1 MRFGRLVFFICLATV
16 YLCYK
21 KSQMTQQEAEVIL
34 KVNSEQTRKEF
45 EALEKK
51 SEELRK
57 KFAEAFKNGDTR
69 GIRELNRE
77 LTATNRQ
84 MDRLRLESQNIR
96 AAMSR
101 LNEASP
107 KELQRTIKLINTEL
121 NSGRVKR
128 GSKEWDYYIAQL
140 RKARTELESVRNEID
155 GTEGT
160 LSKLNRKFNDWSAS
174 IAAGA
179 AAFAGLVLSG
189 KQAVQ
194 AYAEMEAEEANVRKF
209 TGMTEDEVER
219 LNDAFKKMD
228 TRTSR
233 EGLNKLAQEAGRLGK
248 SSQEDVRG
256 FVRAA
261 DQINVALD
269 DLGEGATLT
278 LSKLTNIFGD
288 EERLGTERSLL
299 AVGSVVNEL
308 SQNCTASAPY
318 LTEFAQRLAGVGAQA
333 KMTVPQIMSYAAVLD
348 SQGQNVEASAT
359 ALSQLVM
366 KMYQEPAKIAKAAGM
381 DVEKFSEILK
391 RDANDA
397 LIELLKTLNS
407 YGGIES
413 LATIFDEMGADG
425 ARSSAVIA
433 ALAGNVEMLTWE
445 QKEANKAFK
454 EATSITNEYNVQ
466 NSTVQAKLDKA
477 KKGFTEVAVA
487 LGQKLTPVMG
497 YAISGTSMLIR
508 TLNVLIGFLIDN
520 AKAIIPLIAAFVA
533 YNVAIKAHIVAQTAA
548 NAVTKLSLVL
558 TTAKRAAVLLTSAAY
573 NALTGNIGRA
583 TAATKLFSLALRSNP
598 IGLLVGVLAAVI
610 AAVWSYVER
619 INDQIRS
626 ARAAKKAHEE
636 YIKSL
641 TDIDSAANDYAAN
654 ELARLKALYK
664 AATDEANSKK
674 ERIKASKEL
683 QKIYPTQFANM
694 SAEQIMLGKARK
706 AYDDLTAS
714 IINNA
719 KAKAAAEKILENEK
733 KILELEEKR
742 GKASQKRREAS
753 AKRDSIRSSN
763 RQTNERAGKSA
774 STFAGAIAMA
784 GGGSQ
789 EVYANT
795 STGHYDA
802 AVVEA
807 TKEMNEHTQGIR
819 DLNKANKELADRFR
833 SNPTFQSTLGTQSA
847 SANVTPSIAVPKGS
861 SGKDGNAQ
869 REVQKESEEQR
880 REAEREA
887 REALKRELE
896 EKEAAK
902 NKEEAQNYIAYRT
915 GLKDYLKFA
924 EDKEKIDRDYLEG
937 CKKILQERGKE
948 ESVEYARILKK
959 EEELNNAIEE
969 RKRKASLSELD
980 RGHASEEN
988 AATTDYF
995 DPDSEFF
1002 QNDIKLKDRLL
1013 ANDIEYLKKKQNLYA
1028 ENSDEWNEIQAQIDE
1043 RGRQNQLEKQ
1053 KELAERYLQFQEEY
1067 GKASGGR
1074 REQMELAILDQLLK
1088 EKLIKEEDY
1097 QKAVRKVKDKYIEED
1112 EKKLDRVESEHAELV
1127 ENVYDSFTKLFNEL
1141 GEAGTDFWNNLT
1153 EASQAAFALMSAMLA
1168 QYSAYS
1174 NAERDVEI
1182 NKIEKR
1188 YTREIAAAGK
1198 NTKKKERLEKQKE
1211 AEVAKVKKQYNDRAM
1226 KVEMA
1231 QAVAQ
1236 TAMAAIAAYASGS
1249 KVNVWLGP
1257 VAAALATAAGLAQI
1271 AIIKKQ
1277 HEAEAAGFYS
1287 GGFTTRHPD
1296 NRKEVGVVHA
1306 NEFVANHQA
1315 VANPALSPVLRLID
1329 HAQKN
1334 NTVGSLTADDVSR
1347 AIGRNSGVG
1356 PGGATPGTN
1365 HPAEAFAV
1373 TAALMA
1379 EMTAKVDDAVS
1390 RLSRTLDSGIEAYMV
1405 MDGENGFHSKYRRYL
1420 KLTDNP
1426 KR

>member
-1 MRFGRLVFFICLATV
+1 MHQ
-16 YLCYK
+16 K
-21 KSQMTQQEAEVIL
+21 KQMTLQEAEVIL

-57 KFAEAFKNGDTR
+57 KFAEAFKNGDVR
-69 GIRELNRE
+69 GIREINRE

-84 MDRLRLESQNIR
+84 MDRLRLEGQNIR
-96 AAMSR
+96 AAMTR

-107 KELQRTIKLINTEL
+107 KELKRTISLINNEL

-140 RKARTELESVRNEID
+140 KKARAELESVRAEID
-155 GTEGT
+155 GTEGR

-194 AYAEMEAEEANVRKF
+194 TYADMQAEEANVRKF
-209 TGMTEDEVER
+209 TGMTAEEVDR
-219 LNDAFKKMD
+219 LNDAFKRMD

-233 EGLNKLAQEAGRLGK
+233 ENLNKLAQEAGRLGK
-248 SSQEDVRG
+248 SSQEDVQG

-269 DLGEGATLT
+269 DIGEGATLT

-288 EERLGTERSLL
+288 EERLGTEKALL
-299 AVGSVVNEL
+299 SVGSVINEL

-318 LTEFAQRLAGVGAQA
+318 IAEFSKRLAGVGEQA
-333 KMTVPQIMSYAAVLD
+333 KMTIPQIMSYAAVLD

-381 DVEKFSEILK
+381 DVKKFSEILK
-391 RDANDA
+391 RDANEA

-425 ARSSAVIA
+425 ARASAVIA

-454 EATSITNEYNVQ
+454 EATSVTDEYNVQ
-466 NSTVQAKLDKA
+466 NTTVEAKLEKN
-477 KKGFTEVAVA
+477 KKRFTEVAVA

-508 TLNVLIGFLIDN
+508 TLNVLVGFLIDN
-520 AKAIIPLIAAFVA
+520 AKAIIPLIAAWAA
-533 YNVAIKAHIVAQTAA
+533 YNVAIKAHLVAQTAA
-548 NAVTKLSLVL
+548 NAATKLSLVL

-573 NALTGNIGRA
+573 NALTGNIVRA
-583 TAATKLFSLALRSNP
+583 TAATKLFTLALRANP
-598 IGLLVGVLAAVI
+598 IGLLIGVLAAVI

-619 INDQIRS
+619 INEQIRS
-626 ARAAKKAHEE
+626 TRAAKKAHEE

-641 TDIDSAANDYAAN
+641 TDIDSAASDYYAN
-654 ELARLKALYK
+654 EIARLKALYK

-674 ERIKASKEL
+674 ERIKAAKEL

-694 SAEQIMLGKARK
+694 TTEQIMLGKARK

-719 KAKAAAEKILENEK
+719 KAKAAAEKVLENEK

-742 GKASQKRREAS
+742 DKASQKRREAS
-753 AKRDSIRSSN
+753 AKRDNVRANN
-763 RQTNERAGKSA
+763 RQVNERAGKSA
-774 STFAGAIAMA
+774 TTFTGAIAMA
-784 GGGSQ
+784 GSSEMVGAGTGTP
-789 EVYANT
+789 EAYATT
-795 STGHYDA
+795 STEQYDK
-802 AVVEA
+802 AVVKA
-807 TKEMNEHTQGIR
+807 TKEMDECTQGIR
-819 DLNKANKELADRFR
+819 DLNKANKELADRFKKN
-833 SNPTFQSTLGTQSA
+833 STFQSTIGTQSS
-847 SANVTPSIAVPKGS
+847 SANVAPSIAVPKGPS
-861 SGKDGNAQ
+861 DK
-869 REVQKESEEQR
+869 EIKEQKKAEKEAEKQR
-880 REAEREA
+880 RAAEREA
-887 REALKRELE
+887 KEALKRELE
-896 EKEAAK
+896 AQEAARD
-902 NKEEAQNYIAYRT
+902 KEEAQNYIAYRT
-915 GLKDYLKFA
+915 GLKDYLKFT
-924 EDKEKIDRDYLEG
+924 EDKEKIDRDYLKG
-937 CKKILQERGKE
+937 CKKILEDRGKK

-980 RGHASEEN
+980 RGHASAEN
-988 AATTDYF
+988 AATMDYF
-995 DPDSEFF
+995 DPNSEFF

-1013 ANDIEYLKKKQNLYA
+1013 VNDIDYLKKKQKLYA
-1028 ENSDEWNEIQAQIDE
+1028 EKSDEWNDIQAQIDE
-1043 RGRQNQLEKQ
+1043 RGRLDQLEKQ
-1053 KELAERYLQFQEEY
+1053 KELAERYAQFQEEY

-1074 REQMELAILDQLLK
+1074 REQMELAILEQLLK

-1097 QKAVRKVKDKYIEED
+1097 QKAVRKVKDKYLDED
-1112 EKKLDRVESEHAELV
+1112 KKKLDRVESEHTEIV
-1127 ENVYDSFTKLFNEL
+1127 ENVYDSFTKLFNDL

-1168 QYSAYS
+1168 QFSAYS

-1188 YTREIAAAGK
+1188 YDREIAAAGK

-1306 NEFVANHQA
+1306 NEFVANHKA

-1329 HAQKN
+1329 YAQKN

-1347 AIGRNSGVG
+1347 ALGRSSGVG
-1356 PGGATPGTN
+1356 PGGVAAGNTDA
-1365 HPAEAFAV
+1365 AEVFAGSV
-1373 TAALMA
+1373 ALMT
-1379 EMTAKVDDAVS
+1379 EMTAKVDNAVS
-1390 RLSRTLDSGIEAYMV
+1390 RLSQTLDAGIEAYMV
-1405 MDGENGFHSKYRRYL
+1405 MDGENGFHSKYKRYL